1 MENNLEKIKDDLKN
15 TLSQFRYEH
24 SIRVAETARSLAE
37 HYNIDAEKAYIA
49 GVVHDIAKEFSNEEN
64 KKWIQKYNLP
74 KELLDPKYKEII
86 HADIGAVVVKEL
98 YGFDNEICNA
108 VKYHTIGNI
117 SMSLFDKIIFIA
129 DLIGRKISNPKIE
142 EIRRLAYQ
150 NIDLAVKK
158 SLINQKE
165 ILENKGEIF
174 HPNSLELL
182 KSL

>member
-1 MENNLEKIKDDLKN
+1 MENNLEKIKNDLKN

-37 HYNIDAEKAYIA
+37 YYNIDAEKAYIT

-74 KELLDPKYKEII
+74 KELLDPKFKEII

-98 YGFDNEICNA
+98 YGFDDEICNA

-117 SMSLFDKIIFIA
+117 SMTLFDKVIFVA
-129 DLIGRKISNPKIE
+129 DTIGRKNSNPQIE
-142 EIRRLAYQ
+142 EIRKLAYQ
-150 NIDLAVKK
+150 NINKAVKQC
-158 SLINQKE
+158 LINQKE
-165 ILENKGEIF
+165 KIEGSEKSF
-174 HPNSLELL
+174 HPNALELL
-182 KSL
+182 NSL